1 MSVSPQ
7 AASYALTVEFT
18 KCSGRA
24 PGEMLSRDDTRL
36 VYTPWL
42 DREMRTFLVDY
53 GRCRHSF
60 HSSGLRANIS
70 SDGYLKALGRLVVD
84 AAGRRV
90 AKPGLPFLGI
100 PGVLRSTPPD
110 LEERRLAAHAVWRA
124 PTSRTTAVR
133 HLVSRHMRTR
143 TAPTSQVS
151 GGDHARTSA
160 RRAAS
165 LHHPRSA
172 NGAIDVCL
180 LSARS
185 FIGWGYGKSWQVLI

>member
-18 KCSGRA
+18 KCSVRA

-100 PGVLRSTPPD
+100 TGVLRSTPPD
-110 LEERRLAAHAVWRA
+110 LEERRLAAHAVWSAYEQNDSREALGEPPHAHAHGSDISSLWWGPRA
-124 PTSRTTAVR
+124 YIRQ
-133 HLVSRHMRTR
+133 TR
-143 TAPTSQVS
+143 
-151 GGDHARTSA
+151 GESA
-160 RRAAS
+160 SPQKRKRC
-165 LHHPRSA
+165 
-172 NGAIDVCL
+172 D
-180 LSARS
+180 
-185 FIGWGYGKSWQVLI
+185 